1 MSESQ
6 RYSAK
11 ISTREFFFYIVDKKP
26 AELSI
31 SMYKTPYI
39 LVEKDGKWRNASSNQ
54 MEMSA
59 ELVAAVVDAAYPK

>member
-1 MSESQ
+1 MNEPQ

-31 SMYKTPYI
+31 SMYKTPYTLI
-39 LVEKDGKWRNASSNQ
+39 EKDGKWRNAASNQ

-59 ELVAAVVDAAYPK
+59 ELVEAVVAAAYQK